1 MSDSPQASVVVTAAV
16 ITNALTIDVED
27 YFQVSAFAPYIDRA
41 DWDNCLCRVERNVA
55 RILAM
60 LDEHGVKAT
69 FFTLGWIAERYPA
82 IVRDIVAGGHELAS
96 HGYGHQ
102 RASDLEPKAFFED
115 IHSAKVLL
123 EGLGGREVKGYRA
136 PSFSIG
142 ASNRDWAFE
151 SLARAGYRYSSSV
164 YPVKHD
170 HYGMPDA
177 PRFAHIV
184 HPPLIEVPPTT
195 VRAFDCNWPASGGG
209 YFRLMPYALS
219 RHMISRVNRR
229 DGEAA
234 VFYFHPWEI
243 DAAQP
248 RVPGIDAKTRFRH
261 YVNIG
266 RMESRLNRLLKDFRW
281 GRMDSIFLAS

>member
-1 MSDSPQASVVVTAAV
+1 MNTSHHSGAVLKAEV

-27 YFQVSAFAPYIDRA
+27 YFQVSAFAPHIDRA
-41 DWDNCLCRVERNVA
+41 DWDLCVCRVERNVA

-60 LDEHGVKAT
+60 LDEHSVKAT

-102 RASDLEPKAFFED
+102 RASDLEPRAFFED
-115 IHSAKVLL
+115 VHSAKALL
-123 EGLGGREVKGYRA
+123 EHLGGTAVKGYRA

-142 ASNRDWAFE
+142 ASNRHWAFE
-151 SLARAGYRYSSSV
+151 CLARAGYRYSSSV
-164 YPVKHD
+164 YPVRHD

-177 PRFAHIV
+177 PRFAHVV

-195 VRAFDCNWPASGGG
+195 VRAFERNWPASGGG

-219 RHMISRVNRR
+219 RQLIAHVIRR
-229 DGEAA
+229 DGQSA

-243 DAAQP
+243 DAGQP
-248 RVPGIDAKTRFRH
+248 RVAGISAKTRFRH
-261 YVNIG
+261 YVNIH
-266 RMESRLNRLLKDFRW
+266 RMESRLTCLLKDFRW
-281 GRMDSIFLAS
+281 GRMDSIFLAE